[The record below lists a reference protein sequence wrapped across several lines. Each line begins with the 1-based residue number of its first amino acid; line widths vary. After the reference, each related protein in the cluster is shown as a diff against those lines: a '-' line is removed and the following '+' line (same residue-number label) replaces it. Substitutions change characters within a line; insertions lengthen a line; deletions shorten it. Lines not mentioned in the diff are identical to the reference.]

1 MRKIEI
7 TLPDPEETEKTGIDT
22 ADEFT
27 LDGPMVEEFLKMCEM
42 RGLDPEKEINNFF
55 RKVMDHLE
63 HLN

>member
-27 LDGPMVEEFLKMCEM
+27 LGGPMIEEFIKTCEM
-42 RGLDPEKEINNFF
+42 RGLDPEKEINSIF
-55 RKVMDHLE
+55 RKALDHLE